1 MKRNLKAV
9 DLVKAIQQHGVIT
22 GYAVAGRLAGEEN
35 AQAQDWGQVCSLL
48 EYACFISGLPALA
61 VQYVRT
67 IDGEVTEKAFQ
78 DVFSNYK
85 DEIVALAQS
94 FVWTNAHFA
103 KLTKTLLTDCA
114 DINPRSAWDEVID
127 RDAKQPGYI
136 RYQLDRAIR
145 AANQ

>member
-35 AQAQDWGQVCSLL
+35 AQAQDWGQVCELTD
-48 EYACFISGLPALA
+48 YACFIAGLPALA
-61 VQYVRT
+61 LEHVRT
-67 IDGEVTEKAFQ
+67 AKGEINEKCYNDALLK
-78 DVFSNYK
+78 YE
-85 DEIVALAQS
+85 DEITALAKN
-94 FVWTNAHFA
+94 FVWTDAHFA
-103 KLTKTLLTDCA
+103 KLTNILLSDCA
-114 DINPRSAWDEVID
+114 DINARSAWGEVLD